1 MAEEKRQTACKDYEE
16 ADKLAKDAWERIKKA
31 RKKKGKENLEE
42 AIKDFCNAMEL
53 VYKAWPNVV
62 EELRLQVDT
71 PAMETAYLAGYS
83 EATKGYG
90 LTVDRDLNHTT
101 VGILIVCG
109 AFSRRT
115 TLCPGRPQTH

>member
-1 MAEEKRQTACKDYEE
+1 MREESRKIACKAYEE

-31 RKKKGKENLEE
+31 HKEEEKEALEE
-42 AIKDFCNAMEL
+42 AVKDFSNAMEL

-90 LTVDRDLNHTT
+90 LTVDLGVKRGDHVATRTLYK
-101 VGILIVCG
+101 V
-109 AFSRRT
+109 SRIW
-115 TLCPGRPQTH
+115 P

>member
-1 MAEEKRQTACKDYEE
+1 MAEEKRQTACKNYEE

-31 RKKKGKENLEE
+31 HKKKGKETLEE

-90 LTVDRDLNHTT
+90 FTVDLGVKRGDHVATRTLYK
-101 VGILIVCG
+101 V
-109 AFSRRT
+109 SRIW
-115 TLCPGRPQTH
+115 P